1 MLRISCILCLV
12 FILAACTQQPN
23 IYSSTEQR
31 VEINSFPKDFL
42 WSFELA
48 KRECEQHERVASYV
62 PDSSGDLQMLVFDCI
77 DPETLLTEESVESTG
92 IVTDEAETENP

>member
-1 MLRISCILCLV
+1 MMLRTACILCLV
-12 FILAACTQQPN
+12 FVLAACSRQPG

-31 VEINSFPKDFL
+31 VEINSQPKDFL

-62 PDSSGDLQMLVFDCI
+62 PDSSDDLRMLVFDCI
-77 DPETLLTEESVESTG
+77 DPEAILAE
-92 IVTDEAETENP
+92 EAETENP

>member
-12 FILAACTQQPN
+12 FILAACTKQPN

-48 KRECEQHERVASYV
+48 MRECEQHERVASYV
-62 PDSSGDLQMLVFDCI
+62 PDSSGDLKMLVFDCV
-77 DPETLLTEESVESTG
+77 DPEALLTEETAESTG
-92 IVTDEAETENP
+92 IVSDEAETENP